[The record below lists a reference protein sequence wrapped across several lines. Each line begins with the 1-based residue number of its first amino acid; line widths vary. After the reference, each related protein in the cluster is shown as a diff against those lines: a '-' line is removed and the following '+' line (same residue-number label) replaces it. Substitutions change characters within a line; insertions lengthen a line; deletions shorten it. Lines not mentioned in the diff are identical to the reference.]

1 MLPEFEGPATG
12 NELIET
18 VQDGVSVRIP
28 ANKIAGSVGNYVRET
43 PMQISVGGAVE
54 GSTFDGS
61 IQDALDKLL
70 YPAVASTLVY
80 SISPSLAE
88 KGTTVTE
95 IQHTGTITAN
105 GNIISDRELLRN
117 NVDVQDFVVN
127 NISYAESVSITF
139 ATSEGGRTSTLKF
152 SYTDSE
158 DNEIEVSV
166 SRTLIFA
173 APAYYGVGAAGL
185 NEAQIKALTKSV
197 KTAKGLTAN
206 FSPSNQRF
214 YYAWPASQGSITS
227 VKDPNNFEII
237 DSFTLTQ
244 QTFTLADN
252 VTTELMNIL
261 TSNNNTTQSNYPLI
275 FS

>member
-12 NELIET
+12 NEEFET
-18 VQDGVSVRIP
+18 VQNGTSVRIP
-28 ANKIAGSVGNYVRET
+28 GTKIAGSVGNYVRET
-43 PMQISVGGAVE
+43 PMQISVGGAVQ
-54 GSTFDGS
+54 GTTFDGS

-70 YPAVASTLVY
+70 YPAVASTLAY

-105 GNIISDRELLRN
+105 GNIIADRELLRN
-117 NVDVQDFVVN
+117 GVDVQDFVVN
-127 NISYAESVSITF
+127 NIAYAESVSITF
-139 ATSEGGRTSTLKF
+139 ATSEGGRTSTLRF
-152 SYTDSE
+152 TYTDSD
-158 DNEIEVSV
+158 DNEIVVSV
-166 SRTLIFA
+166 SRTLVFA

-185 NEAQIKALTKSV
+185 NEAQIKALTKQV
-197 KTAKGLTAN
+197 KTSKGLTAN
-206 FSPSNQRF
+206 FSPTNQRF

-237 DSFTLTQ
+237 DSFTLSQ
-244 QTFTLADN
+244 ATFTLADGI
-252 VTTELMNIL
+252 TTELMNIL
-261 TSNNNTTQSNYPLI
+261 ASNNNTTQVNYPLI